1 MKIDSSQVGP
11 SGAVADDALAGLV
24 AMAVSGAAG
33 VSRGE
38 LVRMIATGKVEA
50 LETGVTRMI
59 PSAGIER
66 LHRPT

>member
-1 MKIDSSQVGP
+1 MEVNGRTRIK
-11 SGAVADDALAGLV
+11 AD
-24 AMAVSGAAG
+24 
-33 VSRGE
+33 

-50 LETGVTRMI
+50 LETGLTRMI